1 MLKVSKAANYGQ
13 VELKGRSAPLT
24 GTCLALDTA
33 LRYASLQLGQ
43 EKLILSK
50 PTDSLLLRYLAPN
63 GG

>member
-33 LRYASLQLGQ
+33 LRYASL
-43 EKLILSK
+43 
-50 PTDSLLLRYLAPN
+50 
-63 GG
+63 